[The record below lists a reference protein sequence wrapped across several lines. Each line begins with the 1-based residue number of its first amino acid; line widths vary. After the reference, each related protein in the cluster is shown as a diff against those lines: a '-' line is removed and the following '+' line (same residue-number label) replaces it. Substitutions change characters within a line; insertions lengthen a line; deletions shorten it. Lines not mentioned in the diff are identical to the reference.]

1 VLKNV
6 SSFVLDGYGSG
17 ETDFVDRLRTS
28 GQQVQDDFALSIRD
42 PIVAVLSSTDQTAVL
57 RAIGHSDRV
66 DKEGTSREQ
75 RRAQELQASID
86 RVNSALD
93 GIYQLVAAQIGAEIP
108 TDWGEVTNIGVTP
121 VAAGAAVLVESADAL
136 SEEQRQRNRRVE
148 LALFVFLP

>member
-1 VLKNV
+1 MVKNV

-17 ETDFVDRLRTS
+17 ETDFAGRLQTS
-28 GQQVQDDFALSIRD
+28 SQQAQDDFALSIRD

-57 RAIGHSDRV
+57 CAVGHSDRV
-66 DKEGTSREQ
+66 DTEGTSREQ

-86 RVNSALD
+86 RVNSAVD
-93 GIYQLVAAQIGAEIP
+93 GIYQLVAAQIAAEIP
-108 TDWGEVTNIGVTP
+108 TDWGEVTNVGVKP

-136 SEEQRQRNRRVE
+136 SEEQRLRNRRVE